1 MALDAVKN
9 FSKVTVSGT
18 YNANQ
23 YQITVSDGS
32 RFPDPSTAGQYNIV
46 WYNDTD
52 YPDPADD
59 PNAEIDRVIAVSG
72 NVLTL
77 ANSGGNRTPQE
88 GTSAT
93 TKNLPNR
100 VYKIILGLTAKMIT
114 DIQSAINAKAQAGD
128 NVSVFVNDA
137 GYITASGADAR
148 IDAQKA
154 QPSGLATLGSDGLIP
169 TSQLPPLAI
178 TDTFVV
184 ASEVD
189 MLALTAQ
196 VGDVA
201 IRTDINETFILAASP
216 ASTLANWKQILTP
229 AAPVQSI
236 SNTDETIDVS
246 SPSGNVIVSLKRTP
260 ITVTYSSTIT
270 PTISGALSIQRIIA
284 TGDLT
289 INIPTGGTDG
299 ANLELWITASGA
311 DRQLTLNAGIKIPT
325 SSVFTSPQVISS
337 GKKAKLLLQY
347 DATLNGGQWELTSFI
362 NGY

>member
-1 MALDAVKN
+1 MTLDTAKN

-18 YNANQ
+18 YSASQ
-23 YQITVSDGS
+23 YQVTVSDAT
-32 RFPDPSTAGQYNIV
+32 RLPDPAVAGQYNIV
-46 WYNDTD
+46 WYNDTN

-59 PNAEIDRVIAVSG
+59 PNVEIDRVIAVSG

-100 VYKIILGLTAKMIT
+100 VYKIILGLTAKMIS
-114 DIQSAINAKAQAGD
+114 DIQTAINAKAQAGD

-148 IDAQKA
+148 ISLQKA
-154 QPSGLATLGSDGLIP
+154 QPNGLATLDNGGLIP

-201 IRTDINETFILAASP
+201 IRTDINKTFILATSP
-216 ASTLANWKQILTP
+216 ASTLSNWKQILTP
-229 AAPVQSI
+229 TAPVQSI
-236 SNTDETIDVS
+236 SNSDGTIEVS
-246 SPSGNVIVSLKRTP
+246 SPTGNPVVSLKRTP
-260 ITVTYSSTIT
+260 VSVNYDSTIT
-270 PTISGALSIQRIIA
+270 PSISGAFSLKRIIA

-289 INIPTGGTDG
+289 IAVPTGGTDG

-311 DRQLTLNAGIKIPT
+311 DRSLSLNAGIKVPT
-325 SSVFTSPQVISS
+325 SSVFTSPQTISS

-347 DATLNGGQWELTSFI
+347 DATLNGGQWELTSFV